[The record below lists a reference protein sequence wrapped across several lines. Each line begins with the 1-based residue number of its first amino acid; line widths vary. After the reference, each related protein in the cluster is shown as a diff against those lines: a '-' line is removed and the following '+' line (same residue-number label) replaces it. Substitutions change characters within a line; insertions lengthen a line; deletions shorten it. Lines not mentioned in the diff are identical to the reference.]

1 MKDDLNIEQLFQDK
15 LGNLEHDV
23 NPKLWNN
30 IQQGI
35 TAQAGTAIAA
45 KSTASIL
52 LKKALVVTGIV
63 AASSTGIYF
72 AFFNNEAV
80 EAEKKIVPKEIS
92 ENTTNINEV
101 DNENTLVSIDQDKV
115 ADLNESNGSSD
126 NVTSANENT
135 NSTEEGEV
143 LNSTT
148 EDRSSIETTSITEG
162 ETGNES
168 TPTSSNTPPELTS
181 DNEENQVDN
190 PNSENKDEK
199 EVNQPEELAVPPTGN
214 IIVEKGQR
222 SFGHVIFKAEMEN
235 TVEVIWDFG
244 DGDIGYGAE
253 ATHYYTKPGTY
264 EVSMTLKGK
273 GNTKIVKRKNIT
285 ITSVSKVEGSY
296 NIITPNG
303 DNRNDFFYVETEEIK
318 SFYFIVFD
326 AKGNEVFS
334 THDPDFEWYGT
345 DLGGNTLEKGN
356 YSYMIQAIGVDKV
369 TYVIPGSITIE

>member
-15 LGNLEHDV
+15 LGNLEQDV
-23 NPKLWNN
+23 NPNLWNN

-35 TAQAGTAIAA
+35 TAQAGTAVAA

-72 AFFNNEAV
+72 TFFNNEAV
-80 EAEKKIVPKEIS
+80 EVEKKIVPKEIS
-92 ENTTNINEV
+92 ENTTNLKEA
-101 DNENTLVSIDQDKV
+101 DSENTLVSIDQDKV
-115 ADLNESNGSSD
+115 AELNESEELSD
-126 NVTSANENT
+126 NVTSVNENT
-135 NSTEEGEV
+135 TSTGEAEV
-143 LNSTT
+143 VNPTI
-148 EDRSSIETTSITEG
+148 EDRTSVATTPITESV
-162 ETGNES
+162 TGNES
-168 TPTSSNTPPELTS
+168 AATTSNTPPQITS
-181 DNEENQVDN
+181 ENEENQVVN
-190 PNSENKDEK
+190 PNSENKE
-199 EVNQPEELAVPPTGN
+199 EETNLQEELAVPPSGK

-273 GNTKIVKRKNIT
+273 GNTNIVKRKNIT

-326 AKGNEVFS
+326 DKGAEVFS